1 MILEHEKIA
10 YQKLAMLEDIAR
22 EINPDLSIQ
31 VGVQPAASSD
41 LNYKVFDRQV
51 RLLPDFS
58 LFDGTPTNSNEG
70 AAVVRSELLRYLSR
84 ASNHREQT
92 S

>member
-1 MILEHEKIA
+1 MILEHEKVA
-10 YQKLAMLEDIAR
+10 YQKLAMLGGIVR

-31 VGVQPAASSD
+31 VGVQPPASSD
-41 LNYKVFDRQV
+41 LNYKVFDKQV

-58 LFDGTPTNSNEG
+58 LFDGTPTNLHEG
-70 AAVVRSELLRYLSR
+70 AAAVRSEFLLYLLRV
-84 ASNHREQT
+84 SNHREQN